1 MSFTVA
7 IVGRPN
13 VGKSTLFNRLI
24 GKRQALVDP
33 TPGVTRDRIEGRARI
48 GDLAFGVI
56 DTAGL
61 ADGKDGELEGRLLA
75 QTETAVEAADIAMML
90 IDAKSGLTA
99 LDRQFAGWLRRQAKP
114 VLLVANKCEGRAA
127 ESFASEAWALGL
139 GVPVPISA
147 QNGEGMADLAD
158 MLIQTRSSPD
168 DRKNRH
174 DDRPDGVGEGGVDDI
189 EHDDTGLDGEAD
201 RPLRL
206 AVVGRPN
213 VGKSSLINRLLRDE
227 RLLTGPE
234 PGLTRDAVQ
243 ISWSWHGRRIDL
255 VDTAGLRRRT
265 RIDQDSIEKLS
276 SKASLAAI
284 RGADVVLLMVD
295 ATAPLEKQDLVI
307 ANRALDAGR
316 ALMIA
321 ANKWDL
327 VEEPRQ
333 AQRTLRERI
342 ELRLP
347 QIKGV
352 VCQPISVKTGKN
364 VDRLLP
370 AVAALEET
378 WSKRVPTS
386 ALNRWLE
393 RALDEHAPPLGKG
406 RPIKIRYATQIST
419 RPPTFALFVSQP
431 KMLPDSYMRYLANS
445 LRDAFSFDGVVLR
458 LQERSGKNPY
468 VRERG

>member
-13 VGKSTLFNRLI
+13 VGKSTLFNRLL
-24 GKRQALVDP
+24 GKKQALVDP
-33 TPGVTRDRIEGRARI
+33 TPGVTRDRIEGHARI
-48 GDLAFGVI
+48 GGLEFDVI

-61 ADGKDGELEGRLLA
+61 ADGMGSELEGRLLA
-75 QTETAVEAADIAMML
+75 QTEAAVAVADIAMML
-90 IDAKSGLTA
+90 IDAKAGLTA
-99 LDRQFAGWLRRQAKP
+99 LDRQFADWLRRQTVP

-139 GVPVPISA
+139 GEPVMISA
-147 QNGEGMADLAD
+147 QNGEGFADLAER
-158 MLIQTRSSPD
+158 LIGMATREEGRDEASTD
-168 DRKNRH
+168 DRSES
-174 DDRPDGVGEGGVDDI
+174 DD
-189 EHDDTGLDGEAD
+189 ASD

-213 VGKSSLINRLLRDE
+213 VGKSSLINRLLDDQ
-227 RLLTGPE
+227 RLLAGPE

-243 ISWSWHGRRIDL
+243 IGWNWRGRRIDL
-255 VDTAGLRRRT
+255 VDTAGLRRRA
-265 RIDQDSIEKLS
+265 RIDTDSIEKLS

-284 RGADVVLLMVD
+284 RSADVVLLMID
-295 ATAPLEKQDLVI
+295 ASAPLEKQDLVI

-327 VEEPRQ
+327 VDEPKQ
-333 AQRTLRERI
+333 ALSTLRDRI
-342 ELRLP
+342 ERRLP

-352 VCQPISVKTGKN
+352 VCQPISVRTGRH

-370 AVAALEET
+370 AVVALET
-378 WSKRVPTS
+378 AWSKRVPTA

-393 RALDEHAPPLGKG
+393 RALDEHAPPLAKG
-406 RPIKIRYATQIST
+406 RPVKIRYATQIAS
-419 RPPTFALFVSQP
+419 RPPTFALFVSQA
-431 KMLPDSYMRYLANS
+431 KALPDSYLRYLANS
-445 LRDAFSFDGVVLR
+445 LRDAFAFDGVALR
-458 LQERSGKNPY
+458 LLERTGKNPY
-468 VRERG
+468 A